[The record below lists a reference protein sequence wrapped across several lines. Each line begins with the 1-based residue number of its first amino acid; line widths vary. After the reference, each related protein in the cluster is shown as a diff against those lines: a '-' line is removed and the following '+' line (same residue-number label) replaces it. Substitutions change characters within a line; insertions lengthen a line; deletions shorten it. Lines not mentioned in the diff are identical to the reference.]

1 MDYAGTTTTQKREVL
16 ADMVKGGAGEATG
29 VIREEVR
36 DGKRCFVFTQ
46 PNTGG
51 SKFGLDTNVCDTY
64 EHAYKLLHIGENLKD
79 V

>member
-1 MDYAGTTTTQKREVL
+1 MDYNGTTTKQKREVL

-36 DGKRCFVFTQ
+36 DGKRCFVFTL
-46 PNTGG
+46 PNAGG
-51 SKFGLDTNVCDTY
+51 SKFGLDTYLCNTR
-64 EHAYKLLHIGENLKD
+64 EQAELILHIGDNLKG

>member
-1 MDYAGTTTTQKREVL
+1 MDYANTTTKQKREVL

-46 PNTGG
+46 PNAGG
-51 SKFGLDTNVCDTY
+51 SRFGNDTIVCDTY
-64 EHAYKLLHIGENLKD
+64 EQAHRVLHIGEILED